1 MHTAKIL
8 RLSQDLP
15 IVIEIVD
22 TKEKIDS
29 FLEMIDAVVDEGI
42 ATLED
47 VHIHFYRA
55 GKQDRPAE
63 PNPEGESH
71 A

>member
-22 TKEKIDS
+22 TSEKIRD
-29 FLEMIDAVVDEGI
+29 FLEVVDAAVQEGI

-47 VHIHFYRA
+47 VQIHFYRA
-55 GKQDRPAE
+55 GRQDTPA
-63 PNPEGESH
+63 PPQG
-71 A
+71 ADG